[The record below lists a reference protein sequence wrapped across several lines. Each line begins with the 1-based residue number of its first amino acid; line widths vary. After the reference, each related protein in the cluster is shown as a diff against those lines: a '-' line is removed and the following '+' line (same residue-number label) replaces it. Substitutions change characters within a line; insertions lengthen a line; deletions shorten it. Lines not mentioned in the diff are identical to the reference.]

1 MITLP
6 ENLDQ
11 PYRAA
16 VFRALADG
24 WSVLLG
30 EIHDGKVRVEE
41 SRTFSSEATEQAQ
54 VESEPES
61 TGRSEIDEWL
71 EAHGSPQVLVLL
83 PAAQTI
89 SRVLDLSDAESPDQV
104 DQELRLKAESHLLG
118 GAPAHRVGMAA
129 LAARKGQP
137 RQGILIS
144 WPASSLVQA
153 PTQMEGTFYVADT
166 AALLGMLP
174 IEPCAQAL
182 IHADQQTGSVAVV
195 LDSSD
200 GLLVRSTREDQEES
214 DSWKDSIVRTVM
226 ETAIAGR
233 ETTGKVKQLQQELEE
248 SIGSTREWQDATEIL
263 MVPDSAQRHL
273 EEITEG
279 SGDSEW
285 WKTWGLQIGALLA
298 NAGELK
304 PLTTLQ
310 LRKKSE
316 SVGPLG
322 EITKNFSSLQTM
334 CMMVLA
340 VFIAATFIP
349 IFAAWLRL
357 AIVESKVDD
366 IPALSASLTTF
377 EQQKAVYAQ
386 MAGRSWPM
394 TKLLG
399 DLANCIPLGIQAD
412 TIIINEGDAII
423 LRGRAGKFQGI
434 SAITLISEAMDRME
448 STQVFDDI
456 NYTSDPEDSSGLIQ
470 FSITATVRNP
480 YKNVRNFTQD
490 FGETPH
496 VQIRYP
502 HAFEDEDKGD
512 SPDAQELASN
522 DSESSPRD
530 PEQGSTGDQTS
541 IIANANGQTAGRDSL
556 ADSRSRARSNN
567 TGTSGSARPSGRSS
581 STASS
586 GSSSPSRR
594 SEQTS
599 ARSSVGEAPIPDSLT
614 DNEIAAMS
622 RAELLDAT
630 SRNAKARQRDDLDDE
645 TSERLRVDFKRLLK
659 ATRNTSSGG
668 G

>member
-16 VFRALADG
+16 VFRASADG

-30 EIHDGKVRVEE
+30 EIHDGRVRIED
-41 SRTFSSEATEQAQ
+41 SRAFSSEAAEKDQFG
-54 VESEPES
+54 SEPEPS
-61 TGRSEIDEWL
+61 GRSEIDAWL
-71 EAHGSPQVLVLL
+71 EANGSPRVLVLL

-89 SRVLDLSDAESPDQV
+89 SRVLDLSDAENPDQV

-144 WPASSLVQA
+144 WPSSSLVQ
-153 PTQMEGTFYVADT
+153 PPSQMEGTYYVPDT

-174 IEPCAQAL
+174 VVPCAQAL
-182 IHADQQTGSVAVV
+182 IHADQQSGSVAVV

-200 GLLVRSTREDQEES
+200 GLLVRSTREDHEQG

-226 ETAIAGR
+226 ETAIAGL
-233 ETTGKVKQLQQELEE
+233 EPTEKIKILKEEIEGTIGKRGDLQ
-248 SIGSTREWQDATEIL
+248 DVTEIL
-263 MVPDSAQRHL
+263 MVPDSAQNHL
-273 EEITEG
+273 KEITEG
-279 SGDSEW
+279 AGDSEW
-285 WKTWGLQIGALLA
+285 WKKWGLQIGALLA
-298 NAGELK
+298 NAGELS
-304 PLTTLQ
+304 PLTRLQ
-310 LRKKSE
+310 LRKKTE
-316 SVGPLG
+316 SIGPLG
-322 EITKNFSSLQTM
+322 EMTKTFSSLSTM

-349 IFAAWLRL
+349 IASSWLRL
-357 AIVESKVDD
+357 AIVQSKVDD

-377 EQQKAVYAQ
+377 EQQKAVYGQ
-386 MAGRSWPM
+386 MSGRSWPM

-423 LRGRAGKFQGI
+423 LRGRAGNFQGI
-434 SAITLISEAMDRME
+434 SAIALISEAMDRME
-448 STQVFDDI
+448 STQVFGDI

-470 FSITATVRNP
+470 FSITATVRDP
-480 YKNVRNFTQD
+480 YKNVRNFAQD
-490 FGETPH
+490 FGKTPH

-502 HAFEDEDKGD
+502 HAFEDEPD
-512 SPDAQELASN
+512 SSAAQILTSN
-522 DSESSPRD
+522 DTEESTED
-530 PEQGSTGDQTS
+530 TQEGAMGEQAPVIASTGRETS
-541 IIANANGQTAGRDSL
+541 DRAGLPQSG
-556 ADSRSRARSNN
+556 ARARSGGAGN
-567 TGTSGSARPSGRSS
+567 SGSARPSSRGSS
-581 STASS
+581 SASS
-586 GSSSPSRR
+586 GGSSPSRR

-599 ARSSVGEAPIPDSLT
+599 ARSSSSEAPIPDSLT

-630 SRNAKARQRDDLDDE
+630 SRNAKARQRDDLDEE
-645 TSERLRVDFKRLLK
+645 TSERLRTDFKRLLE
-659 ATRNTSSGG
+659 ATRNSSSGG
-668 G
+668 N

>member
-30 EIHDGKVRVEE
+30 EISDGKVRVEE
-41 SRTFSSEATEQAQ
+41 SRRFSAKATEQTQ
-54 VESEPES
+54 VESEQGPS
-61 TGRSEIDEWL
+61 GRSEIDEWL
-71 EAHGSPQVLVLL
+71 EAHGTPRVLVLL

-129 LAARKGQP
+129 LTARDGQP

-144 WPASSLVQA
+144 WPATSLVQA
-153 PTQMEGTFYVADT
+153 PTQIEGTSFVADT

-174 IEPCAQAL
+174 IAPCAQAL

-200 GLLVRSTREDQEES
+200 GLLVRSTREDQGT
-214 DSWKDSIVRTVM
+214 DNSWKDSVVRTVM
-226 ETAIAGR
+226 ETAIAGL
-233 ETTGKVKQLQQELEE
+233 ESNENIKQLKEELEK
-248 SIGSTREWQDATEIL
+248 SIGSGDEAQDATEIL
-263 MVPDSAQRHL
+263 MVPDSAQQHL

-279 SGDSEW
+279 SGDPEW

-298 NAGELK
+298 NAGELS
-304 PLTTLQ
+304 PLTKLQ
-310 LRKKSE
+310 LRKQTE
-316 SVGPLG
+316 SIGPLG
-322 EITKNFSSLQTM
+322 ELTKSLSNLKTM
-334 CMMVLA
+334 CMMLLA

-349 IFAAWLRL
+349 IFAAWLRFS
-357 AIVESKVDD
+357 IVESKVDD
-366 IPALSASLTTF
+366 IPALSASLTIF

-386 MAGRSWPM
+386 MAGRSWPI

-412 TIIINEGDAII
+412 TIIVNEGDAVI
-423 LRGRAGKFQGI
+423 LRGRAGTFQGL
-434 SAITLISEAMDRME
+434 SAITLISEAMDRMD
-448 STQVFDDI
+448 STQVFGDI
-456 NYTSDPEDSSGLIQ
+456 NYTSDPEDSSGLVQ
-470 FSITATVRNP
+470 FSITASVRAP
-480 YKNVRNFTQD
+480 FKNVRSFTQD
-490 FGETPH
+490 FRKTPH
-496 VQIRYP
+496 VQLRYP
-502 HAFEDEDKGD
+502 HAFEEEGGSDIPGSEAMVN
-512 SPDAQELASN
+512 S
-522 DSESSPRD
+522 DSEASPGSNSRED
-530 PEQGSTGDQTS
+530 AGDQAVIAGSTGS
-541 IIANANGQTAGRDSL
+541 RNSGRASQPGNDT
-556 ADSRSRARSNN
+556 RARSSN
-567 TGTSGSARPSGRSS
+567 TGGSGTARPAGRGSS
-581 STASS
+581 SA
-586 GSSSPSRR
+586 GGGSSPSRR

-599 ARSSVGEAPIPDSLT
+599 ARNSTGDVPIPDSLT

-630 SRNAKARQRDDLDDE
+630 SRNAKARQRDDLDEE
-645 TSERLRVDFKRLLK
+645 TSERLRIDFKRLLE
-659 ATRNTSSGG
+659 ATRNTSGG
-668 G
+668 GG